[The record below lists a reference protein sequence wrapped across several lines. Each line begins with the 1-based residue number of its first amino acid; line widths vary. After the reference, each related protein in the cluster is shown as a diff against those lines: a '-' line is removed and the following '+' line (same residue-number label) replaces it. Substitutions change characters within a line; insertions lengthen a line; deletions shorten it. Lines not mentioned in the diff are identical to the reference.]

1 MNDEGIHTHGETR
14 RRGFMA
20 DNEDVLSFYD
30 AMAADYHLIFQ
41 DWVQA
46 QEQQGYFLDRLI
58 RQHFDESRYPLTV
71 LDCACG
77 IGTQAIGLAR
87 QGGYR
92 IHGSDISAQ
101 ALARA
106 ESEARQAEIS
116 VSFSIADMRRL
127 GQTIAGQFDVV
138 MVMDNAIPHLLSD
151 ADLHLAARE
160 LRAKTRAGGL
170 LLASTR
176 DYDRL
181 LEERPQLTSQRIIP
195 TAEGV
200 RVVFQVWQWQ
210 EEQYR
215 LTQFFVVQHGQEWRM
230 RSYTTFYRALRRD
243 TLTQALSVAGF
254 GEVSWLM
261 PTESGFYQPIVLATA

>member
-1 MNDEGIHTHGETR
+1 
-14 RRGFMA
+14 MA
-20 DNEDVLSFYD
+20 DNEDVLTFYD

-46 QEQQGYFLDRLI
+46 QEQQGHLLDRLI
-58 RQHFDESRYPLTV
+58 RKYIDESRYPLTV

-77 IGTQAIGLAR
+77 IGTQAIGLAK

-92 IHGSDISAQ
+92 IHASDISPQ

-106 ESEARQAEIS
+106 ESEARQAGVN
-116 VSFSIADMRRL
+116 VSFAVADMRSL
-127 GQTIAGQFDVV
+127 GQAIAGQFDVV
-138 MVMDNAIPHLLSD
+138 MAFDNAIPHLLSD
-151 ADLHLAARE
+151 ADLHLAAQE
-160 LRAKTRAGGL
+160 LRAKTRAGGF

-195 TAEGV
+195 TTEGI

-210 EEQYR
+210 QEQYR
-215 LTQFFVVQHGQEWRM
+215 LTQFFIVPHGPEWRM
-230 RSYTTFYRALRRD
+230 RYYTTSYRALRQD
-243 TLTQALSVAGF
+243 TLTQALSQAGF
-254 GEVSWLM
+254 GEVTWLM
-261 PTESGFYQPIVLATA
+261 PAESGFYQPIVLAMA

>member
-1 MNDEGIHTHGETR
+1 
-14 RRGFMA
+14 MA
-20 DNEDVLSFYD
+20 DHEDVLTFYD

-46 QEQQGYFLDRLI
+46 REQQGHLLDRLI
-58 RQHFDESRYPLTV
+58 REYIDESRYPLRV

-77 IGTQAIGLAR
+77 IGTQAIGLAK

-92 IHGSDISAQ
+92 IYASDISPQ

-106 ESEARQAEIS
+106 ESEARQAGVN
-116 VSFSIADMRRL
+116 VSFALADMRRL

-138 MVMDNAIPHLLSD
+138 MAMDNAIPHLLSD
-151 ADLHLAARE
+151 EDLHLVARE
-160 LRAKTRAGGL
+160 LRAKTRAGGF

-181 LEERPQLTSQRIIP
+181 LEQRPQLTSQRIIP
-195 TAEGV
+195 TAEGI

-210 EEQYR
+210 QEQYR
-215 LTQFFVVQHGQEWRM
+215 LTQFFVVPHGPEWRM
-230 RSYTTFYRALRRD
+230 RSYTTSYRALRRE
-243 TLTQALSVAGF
+243 TLTQALSQAGF

-261 PTESGFYQPIVLATA
+261 PEISGFYQPIVLATA